1 MSYVPEA
8 TRLTTLPDRDVELLG
23 LVVALLLAQQEQR
36 RRPFEAP
43 VELEADLGWCSLRV
57 GRAGEL
63 CRQHQAGADHHAEL
77 QQAAPCRDAGR
88 ARAGIVSVP
97 GGSGTNTGGHWRS
110 VEMRHG
116 ISPWIVISE
125 GFVRKGR
132 ARF

>member
-1 MSYVPEA
+1 MLKLIGGVP
-8 TRLTTLPDRDVELLG
+8 LIVFG
-23 LVVALLLAQQEQR
+23 IVGVVLAQETQAPSP
-36 RRPFEAP
+36 RPT
-43 VELEADLGWCSLRV
+43 
-57 GRAGEL
+57 
-63 CRQHQAGADHHAEL
+63 EL

-97 GGSGTNTGGHWRS
+97 GCSGTNTGGHWRS